1 MTIAWV
7 PRCVSAVRVVLFAL
21 ITPLL
26 EKNVLK
32 TLHTGT
38 TLVFSMRRL
47 IVMAFAVAVLRQLWH
62 SGVAA
67 WPDATLAITVVLAL
81 PILGA
86 LEHVKP
92 AEVIELAKV
101 LVGRFGVGA
110 GRPWTV
116 VGAPTATNEPSKYD
130 DHRDDA

>member
-1 MTIAWV
+1 MRKV
-7 PRCVSAVRVVLFAL
+7 VSRLVAALRTVLFAV

-26 EKNVLK
+26 EKNVMK

-38 TLVFSMRRL
+38 SLVFSMRRL
-47 IVMAFAVAVLRQLWH
+47 IVLGFAVAMLRQIWH
-62 SGVAA
+62 AGVAG

-86 LEHVKP
+86 LEHVRP
-92 AEVIELAKV
+92 AEVVELAEV
-101 LVGRFGVGA
+101 LVGRFGIG
-110 GRPWTV
+110 GTRPWSIVHGPST
-116 VGAPTATNEPSKYD
+116 TTEPSKYD